1 VLLVLGFATVLQ
13 IAGLPASAL
22 PPTSIDSVGM
32 WDAISSGDP
41 EGPRTTLVHHAFGDG
56 SGKIR
61 RRSGGQDWQLYSM
74 NTTLTGGLEGLCNP
88 TVDGWRGNPTVALPC
103 ECSKPSG
110 CLAPVSNRS
119 DPRLFACRR
128 SEGEPAAARR
138 VRHLAMPLQPGIR
151 RV

>member
-1 VLLVLGFATVLQ
+1 MLLVLGFATVLQ

-41 EGPRTTLVHHAFGDG
+41 EGPRTTLIHHAFGDG

-103 ECSKPSG
+103 VQQAKWLPGS
-110 CLAPVSNRS
+110 R
-119 DPRLFACRR
+119 
-128 SEGEPAAARR
+128 
-138 VRHLAMPLQPGIR
+138 LQPL
-151 RV
+151 

>member
-1 VLLVLGFATVLQ
+1 MLGFATVLQ

-103 ECSKPSG
+103 QQAKWLPGS
-110 CLAPVSNRS
+110 R
-119 DPRLFACRR
+119 
-128 SEGEPAAARR
+128 
-138 VRHLAMPLQPGIR
+138 LQPL
-151 RV
+151 